1 MKRKEG
7 APVAA
12 FHHISLLTKDS
23 RENVRFYTDVL
34 GMRFVKNTV
43 NQENHRML
51 HYYYGDYQGSPGS
64 VVTFFVVPQLGHRY
78 ENQQFISTIGLK
90 LPKNSLAYWQERLE
104 HYSVDY
110 TVSEGQLRF
119 LDPDQVEILL
129 TETELPPLTS
139 EHQVT
144 TDIPAEKQL
153 LGLHSTQLHV
163 SDPQATSA
171 FFETFLSW
179 TTVDQ
184 RIQLNAT
191 DFLEILPTDSD
202 KTSHMGRGSADHI
215 AFAIADDAALYD
227 LQQRA
232 KKQGWMIEKLVS
244 RGYFKSLYIRE
255 PGGNRLEFATLGPG
269 FTIDEPLEQ
278 LGEHFALPPFLADQ
292 RAEIEAN
299 IYPEA

>member
-1 MKRKEG
+1 M
-7 APVAA
+7 AA

-104 HYSVDY
+104 HYSVNY
-110 TVSEGQLRF
+110 TASEGQLRF

-129 TETELPPLTS
+129 TETELPPLTP
-139 EHQVT
+139 EHQVN

-163 SDPQATSA
+163 RDPQATSA

-184 RIQLNAT
+184 RIQLNTT

-202 KTSHMGRGSADHI
+202 KPSHMGRGSADHV
-215 AFAIADDAALYD
+215 AFAIANDTALD
-227 LQQRA
+227 ELQQRA